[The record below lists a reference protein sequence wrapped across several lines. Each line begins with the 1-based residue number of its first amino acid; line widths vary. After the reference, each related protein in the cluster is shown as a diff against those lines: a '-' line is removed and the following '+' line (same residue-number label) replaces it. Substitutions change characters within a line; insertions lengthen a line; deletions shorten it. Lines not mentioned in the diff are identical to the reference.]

1 MGVQSIVGEALAT
14 IVSRERF
21 ALYKG
26 GGVFLIIAGLLVV
39 TSSRKTIKSIVE
51 ANTLRDDDTAED
63 GERELVK
70 VADDGVG
77 TLDEE

>member
-1 MGVQSIVGEALAT
+1 M
-14 IVSRERF
+14 
-21 ALYKG
+21 
-26 GGVFLIIAGLLVV
+26 FLIIAGLLVV
-39 TSSRKTIKSIVE
+39 TSSRKTIQSIVE